1 MIGRNSP
8 KVQNSPRVHLFL
20 VSPAHSKRPP
30 IKRRLARF
38 FRPGEHHGMD
48 YPVKV
53 VPQLYPSTS
62 KHVRCGGSFATMPGR
77 CPCLVRLP
85 HQARTP
91 IQPEHQDCPRSG
103 NKRRRN
109 TRASRCQ
116 TSKSWQLV
124 AEVAA
129 KSTGE
134 CEHCRRPD
142 LWLPRLPLTIE
153 RHAAKRQSATSSAT
167 AATPP

>member
-1 MIGRNSP
+1 MVVIHPKFRTPLAYTFSWFRLHIANVRQSRDDLRDSSGRVNTMEWTTLS
-8 KVQNSPRVHLFL
+8 KWF
-20 VSPAHSKRPP
+20 HSSR
-30 IKRRLARF
+30 
-38 FRPGEHHGMD
+38 
-48 YPVKV
+48 
-53 VPQLYPSTS
+53 PSTS